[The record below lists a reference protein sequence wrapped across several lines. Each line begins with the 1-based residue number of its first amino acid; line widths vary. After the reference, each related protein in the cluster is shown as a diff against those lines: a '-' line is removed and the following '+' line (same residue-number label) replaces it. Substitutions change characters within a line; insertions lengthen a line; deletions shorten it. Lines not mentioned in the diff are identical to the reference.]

1 MYVKNEE
8 IHVIE
13 KKDEKYNLYTAWEKT
28 GGKWSE
34 RFSDVGSKVAAGL
47 SACLEMN

>member
-1 MYVKNEE
+1 MSKNEE
-8 IHVIE
+8 IHAVE
-13 KKDEKYNLYTAWEKT
+13 EKDEKYNLYTAWEKK

-34 RFSDVGSKVAAGL
+34 RFNGVGSKMVAGL